1 MSAQDKGLAEIAKS
15 LRLEAIYTSRPELIR
30 AAFQNAQAM
39 SERLDRSHAPSD
51 EPSHI
56 FRVDN
61 NA

>member
-15 LRLEAIYTSRPELIR
+15 LGLEAIYTSRPELIR
-30 AAFQNAQAM
+30 AAFQNARAM

>member
-15 LRLEAIYTSRPELIR
+15 LGLEAIYTSRPELIR
-30 AAFQNAQAM
+30 AAFQIAQAM
-39 SERLDRSHAPSD
+39 SERLDRSRAPSD